1 MFSGR
6 RNISVDVAFNGRI
19 LDTGNIDPD
28 IFFAIFPEFRLPGS
42 ERYNFIRAARLFRA
56 WIKIYES
63 PSRTYII
70 LYYKLITA
78 I

>member
-6 RNISVDVAFNGRI
+6 KNISVDLAYNGRI

-42 ERYNFIRAARLFRA
+42 EKLNY
-56 WIKIYES
+56 
-63 PSRTYII
+63 TYVQ
-70 LYYKLITA
+70 LGF
-78 I
+78 

>member
-6 RNISVDVAFNGRI
+6 RNISVDVAYNGRI

-42 ERYNFIRAARLFRA
+42 EKFI
-56 WIKIYES
+56 YTCS
-63 PSRTYII
+63 
-70 LYYKLITA
+70 
-78 I
+78 